1 MSLSIKNNTKK
12 NPPRVRF
19 ALIKDEVLGKGY
31 ELSLVFVGSAFSR
44 KLNKNLRG
52 KDKPTNVLSFELSKN
67 SGEVFMDLSTLTKE
81 LKKFNMS
88 YAKLVTYLFIHAL
101 LHLKG
106 MEHGAKME
114 KLERKILNGA
124 TNRSW
129 Y

>member
-1 MSLSIKNNTKK
+1 VSFSIKNNTKK

-19 ALIKDEVLGKGY
+19 ALIKDEVLGEDY
-31 ELSLVFVGSAFSR
+31 ELSLVFIGAAFSR
-44 KLNKNLRG
+44 KLNRNLRG
-52 KDKPTNVLSFELSKN
+52 IDRSTNVLSFNLSET
-67 SGEVFMDLSTLTKE
+67 SGEIFMDLGKIEKE
-81 LKKFNMS
+81 VEKFNMPMR
-88 YAKLVTYLFIHAL
+88 KLSAYLFIHGL

-114 KLERKILNGA
+114 ELEQKILNGA

>member
-1 MSLSIKNNTKK
+1 MDK
-12 NPPRVRF
+12 
-19 ALIKDEVLGKGY
+19 VLGKDY

-44 KLNKNLRG
+44 KLNRNLRG
-52 KDKPTNVLSFELSKN
+52 IDRPTNVLSFNLSEK
-67 SGEVFMDLSTLTKE
+67 SGEIFMDLGKIEKE
-81 LKKFNMS
+81 VEKFRMPMKKLC
-88 YAKLVTYLFIHAL
+88 AYLFIHGL

-114 KLERKILNGA
+114 KLEHKILNGA